1 MSPAEQLPAIYRAIL
16 DSVAELERRGER
28 LEASRLRTEAIRAYS
43 RAWDIRGRHRLES
56 ILRRGQRVLA
66 ATPDL
71 VLEPV
76 REPLTDATQ
85 PAADTVTQRVPTTI

>member
-1 MSPAEQLPAIYRAIL
+1 
-16 DSVAELERRGER
+16 
-28 LEASRLRTEAIRAYS
+28 
-43 RAWDIRGRHRLES
+43 
-56 ILRRGQRVLA
+56 VLA